1 MFNKIYRT
9 IAIIAIAIGLTAC
22 NNVPNGFVGVQF
34 NKFGDDRGVDTH
46 LLEPGR
52 YMASYNTNVELL
64 PTFTQSDKW
73 MARSDDG
80 KTPDQAIQ
88 FQAAGG
94 IKVKQDIQIAYHV
107 EKGDA
112 IKVFQKYRQPIDVI
126 SDSFLRSFVRDE
138 FNESGV
144 KYDVESLQSSG
155 AAKLLDEV
163 TKKVQARAKVIG
175 ITVESLSYLGAP
187 HFPDNVV
194 ASINAK
200 IQATQDAM
208 KVENEVRRTK
218 AEQEKIVVAA
228 QAQVEV
234 AQADAKA
241 IELRGQA
248 YRNNPQ
254 IMQME
259 IAKMQSDALRETKIQ
274 YLGTLPTMFKTA
286 Q

>member
-1 MFNKIYRT
+1 MNRLMRFV
-9 IAIIAIAIGLTAC
+9 AIAALALGLSAC

-34 NKFGDDRGVDTH
+34 NKFGDDRGVDSKV
-46 LLEPGR
+46 LDPGR
-52 YMASYNTNVELL
+52 YMAGWNTSVELL
-64 PTFTQSDKW
+64 PTFTQADMW
-73 MARSDDG
+73 TARSEES
-80 KTPDQAIQ
+80 KKPDQSIQ
-88 FQAAGG
+88 FQVAGG
-94 IKVKQDIQIAYHV
+94 IGVSTDIQISYHV
-107 EKGDA
+107 EKANA

-126 SDSFLRSFVRDE
+126 SDSFLRTFVRDE
-138 FNESGV
+138 FNEAGT
-144 KYDVESLQSSG
+144 KYDVESLQG
-155 AAKLLDEV
+155 DGKAKLLKEV
-163 TKKVQARAKVIG
+163 NDAVIKRAATIG
-175 ITVESLSYLGAP
+175 ITVESISYLGKL

-218 AEQEKIVVAA
+218 AEQEKVVVTA

-234 AQADAKA
+234 AQAEAKA

-254 IMQME
+254 VMQME
-259 IAKMQSDALRETKIQ
+259 IARMQAEALRDTKIQ
-274 YLGTLPTMFKTA
+274 YLGTMPTMFKSA